1 MNKNQQVKNQQ
12 MTKNQQV
19 KNQQM
24 TKNQQA
30 KNQIPVYSK
39 KNRKMKIHDYSSFRD
54 TDTP

>member
-39 KNRKMKIHDYSSFRD
+39 KNRKNEKIDVWKSLRVR
-54 TDTP
+54 TN

>member
-39 KNRKMKIHDYSSFRD
+39 KNRENENS
-54 TDTP
+54 